1 MVVASIW
8 LLNARWWKNVIVVR
22 APSRPSITRSVPM
35 NVTTVRDRS
44 LAGFNPDQPAFAALA
59 SRAKERHQ
67 AAARAFD
74 DAGGLSVLRPGE

>member
-1 MVVASIW
+1 
-8 LLNARWWKNVIVVR
+8 
-22 APSRPSITRSVPM
+22 M